1 MNKKSYAI
9 LHLAPKPLPI
19 SLLYFVNLSLY
30 LNAHG
35 VVETLRLEQS
45 PGNTWHTLKSSTK
58 ITFSLFK
65 DKSKIFK

>member
-19 SLLYFVNLSLY
+19 SLLYLVNLSLY

-45 PGNTWHTLKSSTK
+45 PGKREIYGIL
-58 ITFSLFK
+58 
-65 DKSKIFK
+65 